1 MSKRSFRAVA
11 TGLCL
16 ALGLAGASH
25 AQKDE
30 DPTQKRIDG
39 LEKQVKQLRSIVTQ
53 ARDTGQPVQVRV
65 STDPDP
71 VLAGLQTRLDDL
83 EQAARQRNDQI
94 DTLTRDLASA
104 RKDAADARSQAQ
116 SLSDRLDK
124 VEARLKGLDDSVAA
138 SAAAAQAAIPAPPP
152 PTTGGRAA
160 AAQPAG
166 PRAAAAPAPVANTPE
181 AQDAFKKAKQLLLEG
196 QYAQASRAFQAY
208 VDTYGETP
216 NAPEARYWMGE
227 TLYIRGLYS
236 DAAIAYIGAIRGWPQ
251 TGWAPDA
258 MVKLSRALVQL
269 NKPQDACRAL
279 DDFTKRYPG
288 ASAAVKAKAA
298 DTRLSAMCA

>member
-11 TGLCL
+11 AGLCL
-16 ALGLAGASH
+16 ALGLAGASY

-39 LEKQVKQLRSIVTQ
+39 LEKQFKQLRSIVTQ

-71 VLAGLQTRLDDL
+71 VLAGLQTPLDDL

-94 DTLTRDLASA
+94 DILTRDLAAA
-104 RKDAADARSQAQ
+104 RKDAADARTQAQ
-116 SLSDRLDK
+116 ALADRLDK
-124 VEARLKGLDDSVAA
+124 VEARLKGLDDSAA
-138 SAAAAQAAIPAPPP
+138 AAAAQAAISAPPP
-152 PTTGGRAA
+152 PAAGARTTAPPPAARAA
-160 AAQPAG
+160 AAVS
-166 PRAAAAPAPVANTPE
+166 APVANTPE

-251 TGWAPDA
+251 TSWAPDA